1 MLKNIFKTLLRS
13 VPGFSRIHIF
23 WYPKDL
29 SIPPNDPERGSQNQE
44 MKAFPTYLGMAWF
57 VANDP
62 TARAAFHANRFR
74 YLVTPRSE
82 VTEVMLKGSRA
93 AS

>member
-1 MLKNIFKTLLRS
+1 
-13 VPGFSRIHIF
+13 
-23 WYPKDL
+23 
-29 SIPPNDPERGSQNQE
+29 